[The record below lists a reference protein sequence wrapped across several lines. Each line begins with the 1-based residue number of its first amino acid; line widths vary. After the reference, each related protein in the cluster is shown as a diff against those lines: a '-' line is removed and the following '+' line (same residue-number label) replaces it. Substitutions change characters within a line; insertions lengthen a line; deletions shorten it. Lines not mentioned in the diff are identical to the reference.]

1 MHHELHIKLFT
12 DLLHLTMAKYFKQEM
27 PDLRNMGE
35 KKFYYRMK
43 VNENIDFDELVRR
56 LTYPGSGLDKG
67 QVVQVIAAIGKQ
79 MALEMASGNSV
90 TIDGIGTFRASVGMT
105 MPKELTGT
113 DAGKETN
120 ARSLKVTGI
129 IYRAASQLVRTISSQ
144 CTLVRDKEHRLRK
157 SPYSKEERIGLAVG
171 YLGDGAHPFMRVG
184 DYARL
189 TRQSHCAASRE
200 LQEISRTPQSPI
212 RRDGRASALVYV
224 LSREQL

>member
-27 PDLRNMGE
+27 PDLRNTGE

-67 QVVQVIAAIGKQ
+67 QVVQVIAAIGRQ

-105 MPKELTGT
+105 MPKDLTGT
-113 DAGKETN
+113 DTGKETN

-144 CTLVRDKEHRLRK
+144 CTLVRAKEHRLRK
-157 SPYSKEERIGLAVG
+157 SPYSKEERIDLAVG
-171 YLGDGAHPFMRVG
+171 YLDDGAHPFMHVG

>member
-1 MHHELHIKLFT
+1 
-12 DLLHLTMAKYFKQEM
+12 
-27 PDLRNMGE
+27 
-35 KKFYYRMK
+35 
-43 VNENIDFDELVRR
+43 
-56 LTYPGSGLDKG
+56 
-67 QVVQVIAAIGKQ
+67 
-79 MALEMASGNSV
+79 MASGNSV

-105 MPKELTGT
+105 MPKALTGT
-113 DAGKETN
+113 DTGKETN